1 MNLLLITVILLLA
14 MIATKISN
22 KSGLPALLLFLALG
36 VIFSA
41 LGYDFNNFKIAENI
55 ATIALMIIIFYGGFG
70 TNWNMGRERA
80 KESIILASLGV
91 FATAI
96 ITGLFCHYILKFD
109 FLESMLLGSVVA
121 STDYASVSN
130 ILVSKNLNLK
140 YKTASL
146 LEIESGS
153 NDPTAYTMA
162 YVIFSILSGYSVSI
176 PIIILQQVLIGLAGG
191 FLLGY
196 IFIKIIEK
204 LSLDEDGF
212 FSVFLATMMI
222 GTYAVTQIF
231 GGNGFLALYVL
242 GIYIGNHEFKKKRDV
257 VFFYDGLSSI
267 FQIAMFFLLGLLS
280 DIHLIIKALPIG
292 FLIAIFMLFVA
303 RPLAV
308 FGLMAP
314 FKMKKNQLAIISFAG
329 LRGAAAIAFAIMVIN
344 SGIKLSID
352 IFHIVFVICIFSL
365 LIQGT
370 ALPFITKKVDMY
382 DPDDT
387 ILRTFNYYSDKTDI
401 GFIRTR
407 VTKLSPWVNKQI
419 SDIELAFNLI
429 IAKIER
435 DNTSIVPRGN
445 TYLRDGDILV
455 LGGETYFDYT
465 GEDLLEIK
473 ISESHKWAGKR
484 VKDLH
489 MGKDELIIMVQR
501 PNGEIIVPRGETL
514 LNSGDRAIISR
525 EIKKIKDPDWFENGG
540 NYVRR
545 KRIKRS
551 ERSPNWS

>member
-41 LGYDFNNFKIAENI
+41 LGYDFNNYRIAENI

-80 KESIILASLGV
+80 RESIILASLGV

-96 ITGLFCHYILKFD
+96 ITGVFCHYVLKFG

-153 NDPTAYTMA
+153 NDPTAYTMTM
-162 YVIFSILSGYSVSI
+162 VFLSMLLGSDLSV
-176 PIIILQQVLIGLAGG
+176 PMMVLKQVVFGLAGG
-191 FLLGY
+191 FLLG
-196 IFIKIIEK
+196 FVFMKLIEK
-204 LSLDEDGF
+204 LSLDEDGL
-212 FSVFLATMMI
+212 FSVFIATLMI
-222 GTYAVTQIF
+222 GTYALTQTL

-257 VFFYDGLSSI
+257 VFFFDGLSTI

-280 DIHLIIKALPIG
+280 DIHLIAQALPIG
-292 FLIAIFMLFVA
+292 FILAIFMLIIA
-303 RPLAV
+303 RPLSV

-314 FKMKKNQLAIISFAG
+314 FKLKKNQLTIISLAG
-329 LRGAAAIAFAIMVIN
+329 LRGAAAIAFAIMVVN
-344 SGIKLSID
+344 SGVTISID
-352 IFHIVFVICIFSL
+352 IFHIVFVICIFSF

-370 ALPFITKKVDMY
+370 ALPFATKKVDMY
-382 DPDDT
+382 DPDDSV
-387 ILRTFNYYSDKTDI
+387 LRTFNYYSDKTDI
-401 GFIRTR
+401 GFIKTQ
-407 VTKLSPWVNKQI
+407 VTKISPWVNKKI
-419 SDIELAFNLI
+419 SDIELAFNVI

-435 DNTSIVPRGN
+435 DHKSIVPRGN

-455 LGGETYFDYT
+455 LGGETYFDYA

-473 ISESHKWAGKR
+473 ISETHDWAGKR

-489 MGKDELIIMVQR
+489 IRKDELIIMVQR
-501 PNGEIIVPRGETL
+501 PGGEIIVPRGDTL
-514 LNSGDRAIISR
+514 LNPGDRAIISR
-525 EIKKIKDPDWFENGG
+525 EINEIEDPA
-540 NYVRR
+540 
-545 KRIKRS
+545 K
-551 ERSPNWS
+551 

>member
-1 MNLLLITVILLLA
+1 MGTVTGQFLFKNRFFKLERGELMNLLLITVILLLA

-22 KSGLPALLLFLALG
+22 KSGLPALLLFLILG
-36 VIFSA
+36 VLFSA
-41 LGYDFNNFKIAENI
+41 LGYDFNNYKISENI

-80 KESIILASLGV
+80 RESIILASLGV
-91 FATAI
+91 LATAL
-96 ITGLFCHYILKFD
+96 ITGAFCHYVLKFD

-153 NDPTAYTMA
+153 NDPTAYTMTM
-162 YVIFSILSGYSVSI
+162 VFLSLLSGYSVSI
-176 PIIILQQVLIGLAGG
+176 PIIILQQVVLGIIGG
-191 FLLGY
+191 FLLG
-196 IFIKIIEK
+196 FVFMKLIEK
-204 LSLDEDGF
+204 LSLDEDGL
-212 FSVFLATMMI
+212 FSVFIATLMI
-222 GTYAVTQIF
+222 GTYALTQSL

-257 VFFYDGLSSI
+257 VFFFDGLSTI

-280 DIHLIIKALPIG
+280 DIHLIVDALPIG
-292 FLIAIFMLFVA
+292 FIIAIFMLIIA
-303 RPLAV
+303 RPLSV

-314 FKMKKNQLAIISFAG
+314 FKMKKNQLTIISLAG
-329 LRGAAAIAFAIMVIN
+329 LRGAAAIAFAIMVVN
-344 SGIKLSID
+344 SGVSLSID

-370 ALPFITKKVDMY
+370 ALPFATKKVDMY

-387 ILRTFNYYSDKTDI
+387 VLRTFNYYSDKTDI
-401 GFIRTR
+401 GFIKTH
-407 VTKLSPWVNKQI
+407 VTKISPWVNKKI
-419 SDIELAFNLI
+419 SDIELAFNVI

-435 DNTSIVPRGN
+435 DHKSIVPRGN

-465 GEDLLEIK
+465 GEDLHEIK
-473 ISESHKWAGKR
+473 ISETHPWAGR
-484 VKDLH
+484 MVKDLH
-489 MGKDELIIMVQR
+489 IRKDELIIMVQR
-501 PNGEIIVPRGETL
+501 PDGEIIVPRGNTL
-514 LNSGDRAIISR
+514 LKSGDRAIISR
-525 EIKKIKDPDWFENGG
+525 ETNEIEDPA
-540 NYVRR
+540 
-545 KRIKRS
+545 K
-551 ERSPNWS
+551 